1 MRNFFLFICLVVAG
15 CNNSSTSRGANN
27 TKDTSSGMSDTSTNS
42 SMVET
47 TNCYGYRSAKDT
59 VLLTLTTDGSAVS
72 GKLIYAY
79 AEKDKNT
86 GTISG
91 IMKGDTLFADYTFMS
106 EGQSSVRQVAFLKH
120 NDGFVEGYGNS
131 KMEDGKMVFEN
142 LSALK
147 FSNTMAL
154 KKEPCSPL

>member
-1 MRNFFLFICLVVAG
+1 MRNMILFICVLVAG
-15 CNNSSTSRGANN
+15 CNDSGTSANIED
-27 TKDTSSGMSDTSTNS
+27 TKITTSDTSNISTEVDAMS
-42 SMVET
+42 
-47 TNCYGYRSAKDT
+47 CYAYRSAADT
-59 VLLTLTTDGSAVS
+59 VLLTLTTTGSTVS
-72 GKLIYAY
+72 GDLIYAY
-79 AEKDKNT
+79 SEKDKNT

-91 IMKGDTLFADYTFMS
+91 VMRGDTLLADYTFMS
-106 EGQSSVRQVAFLKH
+106 EGKSSVRQVAFLKQ

-154 KKEPCSPL
+154 KKEPCGPLN